1 MKSNPPSTIHRP
13 SPPVPRAFTLVEVMV
28 VLIVVAVLTA
38 FCVPSFQRAME
49 QSRADVAAANLRA
62 IWSAE
67 RLYWLENHAYTAN
80 LTGLQDLGMIDPEIV
95 LSTTGYVYS
104 ATTVADGFQA
114 TAERTGSTF
123 RSGQF
128 TIDETGLLSGAVT
141 AAGEPDITPGFQ

>member
-1 MKSNPPSTIHRP
+1 MKVRQRKTN
-13 SPPVPRAFTLVEVMV
+13 AFTLVEVMV

-38 FCVPSFQRAME
+38 FCVPSFQRALE

-67 RLYWLENHAYTAN
+67 RLYWLENHAYTAD
-80 LTGLQDLGMIDPEIV
+80 LSGLQDLGMIDPEIV

-104 ATTVADGFQA
+104 ATTAADGFQA

-123 RSGQF
+123 RSGQLM
-128 TIDETGLLSGAVT
+128 IDETGAISGEVT
-141 AAGEPDITPGFQ
+141 AGDGTVISPGFQ